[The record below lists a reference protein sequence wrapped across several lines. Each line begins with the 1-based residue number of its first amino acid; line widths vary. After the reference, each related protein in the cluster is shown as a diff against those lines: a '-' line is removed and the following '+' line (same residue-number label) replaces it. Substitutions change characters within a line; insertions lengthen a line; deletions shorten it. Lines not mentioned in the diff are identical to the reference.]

1 MGLLTLN
8 PPSWHPAPKELIAA
22 VNEVSTSWSGDLP
35 SLAIGYSIRMSSPS
49 AVGEPIPSVGGF
61 SNTREVHESV
71 RAWREIQDGVDEEKR
86 IAGEKTAR
94 EIFERSGF
102 LDWSWASPA

>member
-1 MGLLTLN
+1 M
-8 PPSWHPAPKELIAA
+8 
-22 VNEVSTSWSGDLP
+22 
-35 SLAIGYSIRMSSPS
+35 
-49 AVGEPIPSVGGF
+49 GGF